1 MALQIGDRAPD
12 ISGAAFQLSQLRGK
26 RVVIFFFS
34 KADTPG

>member
-12 ISGAAFQLSQLRGK
+12 ISAGAFRLSQLRGK
-26 RVVIFFFS
+26 RVVVFFFP